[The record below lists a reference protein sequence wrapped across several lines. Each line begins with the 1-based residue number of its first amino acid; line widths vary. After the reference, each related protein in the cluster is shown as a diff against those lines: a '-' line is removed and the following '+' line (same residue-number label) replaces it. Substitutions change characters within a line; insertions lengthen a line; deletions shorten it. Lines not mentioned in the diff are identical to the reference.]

1 MKKINF
7 QKNQNKNMK
16 IVIGSAIVCSGLFM
30 ASRFVLPDDTPIM
43 DTWKTSLYSN
53 MGYQVNVSD
62 VTISQETG
70 ETFFTLVQNGVPY
83 MGETI
88 KLSLH
93 AINKDGTLSPIQN
106 VSQLTLETDERA
118 NLKMTGYS
126 FFAPTNTYHLQV
138 TVTALDSNNKLLNQ
152 QVIYLDT
159 RKMEISDKAFTME
172 EYVEQ
177 ELEEYLNPPKEET
190 TNKVKNPVATTG
202 DKKNNESEI
211 TGDDIQTPNEEVQ
224 QPDGTLQQTYIIEG
238 AELIQSDHD
247 GNQSDD
253 LESSEPQYT
262 LEDLKYQLDKMK
274 SELEQDPNN
283 EEIKT
288 KISEL
293 ETQINNFEN
302 K

>member
-1 MKKINF
+1 
-7 QKNQNKNMK
+7 
-16 IVIGSAIVCSGLFM
+16 
-30 ASRFVLPDDTPIM
+30 
-43 DTWKTSLYSN
+43 
-53 MGYQVNVSD
+53 
-62 VTISQETG
+62 
-70 ETFFTLVQNGVPY
+70 
-83 MGETI
+83 
-88 KLSLH
+88 
-93 AINKDGTLSPIQN
+93 
-106 VSQLTLETDERA
+106 
-118 NLKMTGYS
+118 MTGYS